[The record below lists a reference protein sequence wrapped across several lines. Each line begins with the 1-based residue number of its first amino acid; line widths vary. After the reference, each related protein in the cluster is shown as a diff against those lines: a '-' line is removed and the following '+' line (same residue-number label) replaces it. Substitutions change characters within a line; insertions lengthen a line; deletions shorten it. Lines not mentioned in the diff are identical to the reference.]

1 MKIPENNFPSEI
13 FDRYPQSHF
22 RKERLWNRKQGTLFP
37 VVFFIKSCGEHLFP
51 VLMEKS
57 FS

>member
-13 FDRYPQSHF
+13 FDRYPQSQL

-37 VVFFIKSCGEHLFP
+37 AVFFIKSCGGHLFP
-51 VLMEKS
+51 V
-57 FS
+57 F